1 MMTQPIRIIPRLEFK
16 GPNLI
21 KGLEFEGN
29 RSLGLLKD
37 FAKIYN
43 LFY

>member
-1 MMTQPIRIIPRLEFK
+1 MNNPLRIIPRIEFK

-29 RSLGLLKD
+29 RCLKN
-37 FAKIYN
+37 FHI
-43 LFY
+43 

>member
-1 MMTQPIRIIPRLEFK
+1 MIKRIIPRLEFK

-29 RSLGLLKD
+29 RSLVLLS
-37 FAKIYN
+37 FIQI
-43 LFY
+43 FI